1 MSKRRANGEGS
12 IYKHEK
18 GFWVGRY
25 SYHGTR
31 KAIYGKTQAEVRK
44 KLREIATKID
54 ADEFIEDEDITVE
67 QWMDIWQND
76 YLGNVKPGT
85 VANYE
90 MHNRLYITPEIGSI
104 KLCDLKAP
112 QIQKMYNKLI
122 RKGLSPKSVKNT
134 HGCLHRALDIA
145 VKVGYLSKNVT
156 EACIL
161 PRVEQSEIEPL
172 DTPDVVA
179 LMKVLNTAEYGA
191 LFKTALFTG
200 MRSGELLGLTWDCVD
215 FENGVIYVKK
225 QLIQPRHKGD
235 KPYWGTLKND
245 KPRTIL
251 PAPYVMEVLKE
262 HKEHQKQQELA
273 AGSAWNPGKF
283 PNLVFTHPDGSHLS
297 QPTLWKQFQKV
308 LSDAGLGHHRF
319 HDLRHSYSV
328 ISLQAGDDMKTL
340 QMNLGHHT
348 AAFTMQRYAHATA
361 TMNRASANRMQDFI
375 TNCENISREG

>member
-104 KLCDLKAP
+104 KLCNLKAP

-225 QLIQPRHKGD
+225 QLIQPRHKG
-235 KPYWGTLKND
+235 
-245 KPRTIL
+245 I
-251 PAPYVMEVLKE
+251 
-262 HKEHQKQQELA
+262 
-273 AGSAWNPGKF
+273 S
-283 PNLVFTHPDGSHLS
+283 
-297 QPTLWKQFQKV
+297 PT
-308 LSDAGLGHHRF
+308 GER
-319 HDLRHSYSV
+319 
-328 ISLQAGDDMKTL
+328 
-340 QMNLGHHT
+340 
-348 AAFTMQRYAHATA
+348 
-361 TMNRASANRMQDFI
+361 
-375 TNCENISREG
+375 